1 MKGIF
6 ENPVLTGAVALMVSG
21 AVLYLLRS
29 IPKQLLDAILRRATA
44 EITVSDNSPAFGW
57 AEEWLSDQPYSQHA
71 KRVKIAHT
79 YRNGERLI
87 ITPGYGRHWFWR
99 DRRPVIINRENMA
112 EKAGAGAGKEMLTIK
127 TFDFGRSSI
136 EGIYRQ
142 ILAYSESR
150 GSLRILS
157 CDAWGNWQMLQKRE
171 HRKLASV
178 FVPAEVKAQLID
190 HLQWYLDA
198 KDWFYD
204 HGIPYRT
211 GFLLYGPPGTGKTSL
226 VQAIAGV
233 FDLTVY
239 IMNPADLES
248 DGALKRAIASV
259 GTRSILLI
267 EDADTSINSRTVET
281 KPIAGPVDVANNVPV
296 PPQVKGPTLSGI
308 LNAIDGIAAS
318 DGRILALT
326 TNYIERLDPALIRPG
341 RIDVKL
347 EIGPMARAEALA
359 MAASFFPELE
369 PAELRDLVDHIGER
383 TGAEWQR
390 HLTEQLRARR
400 AA

>member
-1 MKGIF
+1 VRALF
-6 ENPVLTGAVALMVSG
+6 ENPVLLGGVGLMASG
-21 AVLYLLRS
+21 AVMYVLRA
-29 IPKQLLDAILRRATA
+29 IPKQLLDALLRRITS
-44 EITVSDNSPAFGW
+44 EIAVSDNSPAFGW
-57 AEEWLSDQPYSQHA
+57 AEEWLADQPYAKLA
-71 KRVKIAHT
+71 KRVKVSHT

-87 ITPGYGRHWFWR
+87 ITPGYGRHWFWQH
-99 DRRPVIINRENMA
+99 RRPVIINRESV
-112 EKAGAGAGKEMLTIK
+112 EKASAGNSKEMLTIK
-127 TFDFGRSSI
+127 TFDLGRRSI
-136 EGIYRQ
+136 EDIYRQ

-157 CDAWGNWQMLQKRE
+157 CDSWGNWQMLQKRE

-178 FVPAEVKAQLID
+178 FVPEAVKNQLIK
-190 HLQWYLDA
+190 HLRWYLGA
-198 KDWFYD
+198 KDWFHE

-248 DGALKRAIASV
+248 DGALKRAIATV
-259 GTRSILLI
+259 GDRSILLI
-267 EDADTSINSRTVET
+267 EDADTSINTRTVET
-281 KPIAGPVDVANNVPV
+281 KDTTNASGSPSAAT
-296 PPQVKGPTLSGI
+296 PPAPSKGPTLSGI
-308 LNAIDGIAAS
+308 LNAIDGIAAA

-341 RIDVKL
+341 RIDVQL
-347 EIGPMARAEALA
+347 EIGTMARPEALA
-359 MAASFFPELE
+359 MAKSFFPELGST
-369 PAELRDLVDHIGER
+369 ELRELVDHIGER

-390 HLTEQLRARR
+390 YLTDQLKARK